1 MKKAQ
6 TFGRKSDRNGLN
18 LELCQDDEH
27 LSPFPEPG
35 PVTRGN
41 FNHCSLSEL
50 LSHAIDKTFAAFAPG
65 LQARQDMEH

>member
-18 LELCQDDEH
+18 LERCQDDEH
-27 LSPFPEPG
+27 LSPFSEPG
-35 PVTRGN
+35 SVTRGN
-41 FNHCSLSEL
+41 FDLCSPSEL
-50 LSHAIDKTFAAFAPG
+50 LSHAVDKTFAAFVPG